1 MTTSAPAIFFDGETS
16 KRRAVRVDL
25 DPASLV
31 VRGAEI
37 GEILARWP
45 YAEIEQISAPEGVM
59 RLGRAGKGSLARLEI
74 RDPALAGA
82 IERLASSLVAGRA
95 DAGHARAKVVF
106 WIVAAVVSLLAVGIF
121 GVPALSDRLV
131 PLVPSGLERRLGAAI
146 DAQVRSMLDAGRSGK
161 PFDCGAA
168 DDEKP
173 GRAAF
178 DKLIGRLEVAAA
190 LPIALSVTAVRRT
203 EANAIALPGGHIYV
217 FAGLIAKARS
227 ADELAGVIAHEMAH
241 VAHRDGMRSVIRAAG
256 LSFLFGV
263 LLGDFV
269 GGSAVIVA
277 AQTFLHSA
285 YSRDVEAAADVYGVD
300 LIQKAGGDGRA
311 LGAILARLASVEPG
325 VKILLDHPDTKER
338 LAVIDAAAP
347 APVPATAP
355 LLAPADWAALKLICG
370 GG

>member
-1 MTTSAPAIFFDGETS
+1 MA
-16 KRRAVRVDL
+16 
-25 DPASLV
+25 DP
-31 VRGAEI
+31 RGISVQTPLGPDALFLTAFRGREGISQLFHFQLELMAENRQSI
-37 GEILARWP
+37 
-45 YAEIEQISAPEGVM
+45 
-59 RLGRAGKGSLARLEI
+59 
-74 RDPALAGA
+74 
-82 IERLASSLVAGRA
+82 
-95 DAGHARAKVVF
+95 
-106 WIVAAVVSLLAVGIF
+106 
-121 GVPALSDRLV
+121 
-131 PLVPSGLERRLGAAI
+131 
-146 DAQVRSMLDAGRSGK
+146 
-161 PFDCGAA
+161 
-168 DDEKP
+168 
-173 GRAAF
+173 AF

-227 ADELAGVIAHEMAH
+227 ADELASVIAHEMGH